1 MVNRVASVNEGG
13 LVFSQVLGK
22 SDFKRY
28 HWGEFSLKGTQT
40 LIAELPG
47 QSVFRQKSGT
57 DQSRFMDALR
67 NQMLKLMPPPAVE
80 GVVPPPVIA
89 LQQPRKPIV
98 QPLSPPEPA
107 PVLPSPPVVEK
118 PEKEPRVV
126 PPRNVNA
133 KPAVVA
139 VGPFKPAASQ
149 QKLPNRAQPKNQG
162 IKPFNLIPGPNILPP
177 DTESATEGKAGLWL
191 IAFILM
197 SLSACAG
204 YEVAVFRNRPTK
216 LVCLLSALCPVI
228 VPVMF
233 LIWPEPVDEIEE
245 MQLTAYSPAPDMA
258 NIEDAT
264 HITELDTRIETEVET
279 ATQIHECY
287 RAGETRFSGKFFADY
302 LARFYKE
309 PPEDGRTLVLTT
321 EKGAYP
327 VHHISDLSPESMSI
341 VYPSQEGLAETSIPY
356 RHLQEVRVQTAQIL

>member
-13 LVFSQVLGK
+13 LVFSRILGK

-47 QSVFRQKSGT
+47 QSVFRQKSRT

-80 GVVPPPVIA
+80 EVVPPPVIA
-89 LQQPRKPIV
+89 LQQPRKPIA

-107 PVLPSPPVVEK
+107 PVLPSPPVVGK

-191 IAFILM
+191 IVFIIM
-197 SLSACAG
+197 SLSAWAG
-204 YEVAVFRNRPTK
+204 HEVAVFRNRPVK

-228 VPVMF
+228 VPVVF
-233 LIWPEPVDEIEE
+233 LIWPKPGNEIEE
-245 MQLTAYSPAPDMA
+245 SQLTAYNPAPDMS

-264 HITELDTRIETEVET
+264 HITELDTRMETEVET

-287 RAGETRFSGKFFADY
+287 RAEETRFSGKFFADY

-309 PPEDGRTLVLTT
+309 PPEDGRALVLTT

-356 RHLQEVRVQTAQIL
+356 RHLQEVRVQTVQIL